1 MGRSWKSDA
10 GFKMVQTGN
19 KQSRQVNK
27 SDESCPPTDLEL
39 IRQQHRKQHFKI
51 LTKLCKLR
59 KKEFKTYVY
68 RKIISN

>member
-1 MGRSWKSDA
+1 MGRSWKSDETEQMA
-10 GFKMVQTGN
+10 QTSN

-27 SDESCPPTDLEL
+27 SDESCGHTDLEL